1 MPFSSSPVRSHAIA
15 LQPSVEA
22 KVYGLFALA
31 MLITLVG
38 VVVGALFASLLI
50 RSGVQML
57 FLIGELALIFTAG
70 LWVRRSP
77 LNFLLFALFPLLS
90 GITVTP
96 YILYVLVGRADG
108 AGILLNALMATFLMA
123 GSAAVLARMVRWDLS
138 GMGQALLL
146 SVIGLIA
153 LSVLQIFVPA
163 LRTGVAEVVISGL
176 GVCVFAFFTVFDI
189 QRIQR
194 LGRMGANPF
203 LLALSLYLDIFNLFL
218 YLLRFMLALSGGRR

>member
-1 MPFSSSPVRSHAIA
+1 MPFSSSPVQSHAIT
-15 LQPSVEA
+15 LQPSAEA

-31 MLITLVG
+31 IAITVAGVMVG
-38 VVVGALFASLLI
+38 TFFASLFI

-57 FLIGELALIFTAG
+57 FLFGELALIFTAG

-77 LNFLLFALFPLLS
+77 LNLFLFALFPLLS

-108 AGILLNALMATFLMA
+108 AGILLNALIATVLMA
-123 GSAAVLARMVRWDLS
+123 GSAAVFVHTTEWDLS
-138 GMGQALLL
+138 GFGRALLMA
-146 SVIGLIA
+146 VVGLIG
-153 LSVLQIFVPA
+153 LSVLQIFVPS
-163 LRTGVAEVVISGL
+163 LRTGMAEVLISGI
-176 GVCVFAFFTVFDI
+176 GVCIFAFFTAFDL

-194 LGRMGANPF
+194 LGRMGASPF

-218 YLLRFMLALSGGRR
+218 YILRFMLALSGNRR